1 MVDKRVFILGA
12 GMSGLV
18 AGYEFLKKGVPVT
31 IIEKFEVPGGLAK
44 TIRYED
50 YYIDSGPHLF
60 HTSNPEIIEY
70 WKELF
75 SDIFTMPSL
84 YGKNYV
90 EGKYFDYPLTE
101 KTLEQLPN
109 ELVKT
114 IKSEMSSINK
124 DELSA
129 AKNYHEY
136 MEALAGP
143 TLQKMFY
150 EEYPEKLWG
159 IPTKELSPNWAPQRI
174 EIRKENKPFHSDQ
187 WSAVARNGCGHPFEV
202 LAEKI
207 KKLGGKI
214 LYSEE
219 VLDINYDN
227 NRANKIITDKQEIEL
242 KEDDIIVSTLPI
254 TKNSQFFDV
263 DCSLS
268 FRNIILVNL
277 ILKDTDP
284 FPDDADWLYFK
295 DKEVIFH
302 RAGLQTR
309 FSKSGIPD
317 GWSILCCE
325 IAYTVGDSIS
335 EMSEEEIS
343 NKVIED
349 IVNLGFVERKQILR
363 THTSDLGPLYP
374 SYRVGFEME
383 LQKVVSKL
391 EKTENFYFSGTLADF
406 SYADFQVLCA
416 KAIDLVEMIENTG
429 SSFNRVQR
437 MKTKITNFNQVI
449 DIAETSIGENFRPY
463 IIGEIGICHNGSIE
477 IAKRLIDMCSEA
489 GCNSVK
495 FQTFSPG
502 RVSGEVLDARYHE
515 DIHSLEENLSELFD
529 RLIFSYEETESLFS
543 YAKSK
548 KIDVFSTPFDIES
561 VEILESLDV
570 PAYKIAS
577 MDLVNLPL
585 IRRVAQTMKPV
596 IISTGMSTLGDIEEA
611 VNILKE
617 EGNPNLILLHCV
629 SSYPASF
636 EESNLRVIKKLAD
649 TFGVITGFSD
659 HFEDIFLVPAAISL
673 GARVIEKHVT
683 LDRAMKGPDHVFS
696 LEEEK
701 LKSLVIQSD
710 AVYQALGSGIKT
722 VSSSEYQ
729 TIQKLRRS
737 IFVNCD
743 IQKGSIL
750 TKEMITIKSP
760 GIGILPKYIDLVVGR
775 SLKEDLKKDH
785 PLTWEVI

>member
-109 ELVKT
+109 ELIKT
-114 IKSEMSSINK
+114 IKSEMGSINK

-207 KKLGGKI
+207 EKLGGKI

-335 EMSEEEIS
+335 EMSEE
-343 NKVIED
+343 
-349 IVNLGFVERKQILR
+349 
-363 THTSDLGPLYP
+363 
-374 SYRVGFEME
+374 
-383 LQKVVSKL
+383 
-391 EKTENFYFSGTLADF
+391 
-406 SYADFQVLCA
+406 
-416 KAIDLVEMIENTG
+416 
-429 SSFNRVQR
+429 
-437 MKTKITNFNQVI
+437 
-449 DIAETSIGENFRPY
+449 
-463 IIGEIGICHNGSIE
+463 
-477 IAKRLIDMCSEA
+477 
-489 GCNSVK
+489 
-495 FQTFSPG
+495 
-502 RVSGEVLDARYHE
+502 
-515 DIHSLEENLSELFD
+515 
-529 RLIFSYEETESLFS
+529 
-543 YAKSK
+543 
-548 KIDVFSTPFDIES
+548 
-561 VEILESLDV
+561 
-570 PAYKIAS
+570 
-577 MDLVNLPL
+577 
-585 IRRVAQTMKPV
+585 
-596 IISTGMSTLGDIEEA
+596 
-611 VNILKE
+611 
-617 EGNPNLILLHCV
+617 
-629 SSYPASF
+629 
-636 EESNLRVIKKLAD
+636 
-649 TFGVITGFSD
+649 
-659 HFEDIFLVPAAISL
+659 
-673 GARVIEKHVT
+673 
-683 LDRAMKGPDHVFS
+683 
-696 LEEEK
+696 
-701 LKSLVIQSD
+701 
-710 AVYQALGSGIKT
+710 
-722 VSSSEYQ
+722 
-729 TIQKLRRS
+729 
-737 IFVNCD
+737 
-743 IQKGSIL
+743 
-750 TKEMITIKSP
+750 
-760 GIGILPKYIDLVVGR
+760 
-775 SLKEDLKKDH
+775 
-785 PLTWEVI
+785 